1 MSILSETSRVP
12 VTTVPPSAPIPE
24 TDPVLTQ
31 GVVSAGWLAQQSIF
45 EHTDDRKIGRAMVSS
60 LVVHIGLFFAVI
72 ALLSFRPEER
82 TIIPPPTEAPKV
94 VFLQQLGPGGGGGGS
109 PAPAPPKPLE
119 IPKHKAP
126 EPVPIVTPP
135 QVVTP
140 PPPPPPTLD
149 APIVTN
155 MATVMQATGNS
166 GVSLAAFGGGGRG
179 TGLGPGRGDGVGPGW
194 DGGFGGGA
202 KRPGNGVNP
211 PSLIKSVE
219 PKYTSEAMRAK
230 MQGSVELEAVVLPNG
245 TVGDVRI
252 TRSLDKAFGL
262 DQEAIK
268 AAKQWRFRPGTR
280 FGEPVP
286 VLITIELAF
295 TLR

>member
-1 MSILSETSRVP
+1 MP
-12 VTTVPPSAPIPE
+12 
-24 TDPVLTQ
+24 DPDPRTAT
-31 GVVSAGWLAQQSIF
+31 GVVSSGWLAQQSIF
-45 EHTDDRKIGRAMVSS
+45 EHADERKMGRAMVSS
-60 LVVHIGLFFAVI
+60 MAVHVGLFFVII
-72 ALLSFRPEER
+72 ALLSFRPDPRIFE
-82 TIIPPPTEAPKV
+82 PPPTEAPKV
-94 VFLQQLGPGGGGGGS
+94 VYLQQVGPGGGGGGS

-126 EPVPIVTPP
+126 DPVPIVTPP

-149 APIVTN
+149 APIITS
-155 MATVMQATGNS
+155 MANVMQATGTS
-166 GVSLAAFGGGGRG
+166 SISLANLGGGGRG
-179 TGLGPGRGDGVGPGW
+179 TGIGPGRGDGVGPGW

-202 KRPGNGVNP
+202 KRPGSGIAMP
-211 PSLIKSVE
+211 TLLRQVE

-230 MQGSVELEAVVLPNG
+230 VQGSVELEAVVLPNG

-268 AAKQWRFRPGTR
+268 AAKGWLFRPGSDR
-280 FGEPVP
+280 DGKPVG
-286 VLITIELAF
+286 VIVTLILEFRLH
-295 TLR
+295 